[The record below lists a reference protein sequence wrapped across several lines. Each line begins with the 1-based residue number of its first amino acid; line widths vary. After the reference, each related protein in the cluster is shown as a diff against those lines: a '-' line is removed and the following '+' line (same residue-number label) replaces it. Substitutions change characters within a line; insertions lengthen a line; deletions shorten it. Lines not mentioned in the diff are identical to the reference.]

1 MEIERKST
9 ELKKIAIVAQG
20 ASEGGAERVATLLA
34 NYLAN
39 KKYEVYFYAVYSGKR
54 EYYIDERV
62 NYHYCNTKAKFG
74 PLRMLERAIKVRKFI
89 LKNQIDTMISFV
101 YMEGL
106 FLVGSKQIKKIY
118 SLRNDPVKARDT
130 KLQKK
135 LRDKIYQ
142 KADCIVFQTPD
153 ARDYFGPPIRDR
165 GTVIPNPVKPE
176 LPYWNSEGHGKEILA
191 AGRLTAQKNFAML
204 IEGFAAFA
212 GKHPE
217 YRLTICG
224 EGELKASLT
233 AQAKQLGVEDKISF
247 PGFVADIHRR
257 MRDAEIYVSTSD
269 YEGISNS
276 MLEALAIGVPTVCT
290 DCPAGGAAMFIRSG
304 ENGIL
309 IPTGDTRALTEAL
322 SSIADSPDQCR
333 KFSSQSVKIRNT
345 LDVDKI
351 CSQWEALV

>member
-276 MLEALAIGVPTVCT
+276 MLEALALGIPVIAT
-290 DCPAGGAAMFIRSG
+290 DCPCGGSRMYIRQ
-304 ENGIL
+304 EVNGL
-309 IPTGDTRALTEAL
+309 LVPTGNVTEL
-322 SSIADSPDQCR
+322 SGAMLRLAGDPQLGTGFGREGQKLKETLGVSQIADR
-333 KFSSQSVKIRNT
+333 F
-345 LDVDKI
+345 
-351 CSQWEALV
+351 LVS